1 MQNTK
6 VNYDAEADVLYVSF
20 DQSAHVT
27 GIELTDNVLLR
38 LDTGKESGQPPRAI
52 GLTLISFERMREAHK
67 ESPVVV
73 SLSNLR
79 HLPEEI
85 WQAVLTVVTT
95 APVSDYLLINLSLS
109 PQWPPLPELRA
120 A

>member
-1 MQNTK
+1 MNKTK
-6 VNYDAEADVLYVSF
+6 INYDAEADVLYVSF
-20 DQSAHVT
+20 GQSSHVT
-27 GIELTDNVLLR
+27 DVELADNVLLR
-38 LDTGKESGQPPRAI
+38 LDTGEESNQPPRAI
-52 GLTLISFERMREAHK
+52 GVTLISFERMMTAHK

-95 APVSDYLLINLSLS
+95 APVSDYLSITLLLS
-109 PQWPPLPELRA
+109 P
-120 A
+120 